1 MHPMKIEI
9 NKWHIFTFTAIFLIS
24 IYVGVGMYFDKEM
37 KTKNIYSIATLT
49 EVEYI
54 GRSAS
59 NRAVY
64 TYLYN
69 SEIKKGRNY
78 FPNDSTGYYES
89 QIGKRFLVKMSDKPW
104 VNRIFFTYELYIN
117 KPVPD
122 SIEAPIEGWKELPDW
137 ARE

>member
-1 MHPMKIEI
+1 MAIKI
-9 NKWHIFTFTAIFLIS
+9 KDKSTLFLLGFLGLIL
-24 IYVGVGMYFDKEM
+24 
-37 KTKNIYSIATLT
+37 IYSVLVNYFRHQVRTKYSYNTATLT

-78 FPNDSTGYYES
+78 FPNDSTGYYKS

>member
-1 MHPMKIEI
+1 MKI

-59 NRAVY
+59 NRAVFKY
-64 TYLYN
+64 DYLSKLEKGTY
-69 SEIKKGRNY
+69 R
-78 FPNDSTGYYES
+78 FPNDSSGYYES
-89 QIGKRFLVKMSDKPW
+89 QIGKKFLVKMSDKPW

-137 ARE
+137 ARESDLK

>member
-1 MHPMKIEI
+1 M
-9 NKWHIFTFTAIFLIS
+9 AIKRKDKSTLFLLGFLGIIIGYMFVS
-24 IYVGVGMYFDKEM
+24 NYFRNQT
-37 KTKNIYSIATLT
+37 KTNYQYNIATVEKVISLGKSGWRT
-49 EVEYI
+49 EFTYNLNENKTS
-54 GRSAS
+54 GR
-59 NRAVY
+59 
-64 TYLYN
+64 YN
-69 SEIKKGRNY
+69 IIR
-78 FPNDSTGYYES
+78 DSVKYYNS

>member
-1 MHPMKIEI
+1 MAIKI
-9 NKWHIFTFTAIFLIS
+9 KDKSTLFLLGFLGIIIGYMFVS
-24 IYVGVGMYFDKEM
+24 NYFRNQT
-37 KTKNIYSIATLT
+37 KTNYQYNIATVEKVISLGKSGWRT
-49 EVEYI
+49 EFTYNLNKKKTS
-54 GRSAS
+54 GR
-59 NRAVY
+59 
-64 TYLYN
+64 YN
-69 SEIKKGRNY
+69 IIR
-78 FPNDSTGYYES
+78 DSVKYYNS